1 MRRKFVADTSSRH
14 ADPDRVAFIETTRV
28 PSSLDDVVAAIATY
42 TEHAGA
48 AYVER
53 FGERWRWSPAHQGGA
68 YPLLRIVARF
78 LRIDHHRIMV
88 PFRTVL
94 DGWAV
99 LRPDEET
106 DRVPD
111 AAAVLVFV
119 GRADAGDVLKRL
131 AQLP

>member
-1 MRRKFVADTSSRH
+1 MPDTSSRH

-28 PSSLDDVVAAIATY
+28 PSSLDDVSAAIATY
-42 TEHAGA
+42 TKHAGA

-53 FGERWRWSPAHQGGA
+53 FGERWRWSPAHRGGA

-78 LRIDHHRIMV
+78 LRIDYHRIVV
-88 PFRTVL
+88 PFGTVL

-111 AAAVLVFV
+111 AAAVLVFD
-119 GRADAGDVLKRL
+119 RRSDAGDVLKRL
-131 AQLP
+131 AQLR